1 MNKHDANDDGCIDRL
16 GVSELIGYEQRRM
29 ASVPPHVAATDARR
43 AAEMK
48 RVTNAKLGE
57 WSQAL
62 SLIIHDLSGLKQ
74 PRAEIGRRL
83 EALQSDIVRAMDGK
97 PICPTCH
104 STGRIEYGEGLSL
117 SIEECPDCLRGGYR

>member
-1 MNKHDANDDGCIDRL
+1 MNDIKITVISHEPMAYTCPVHGRQVIPAPPEGWPIHENITLACSLCLSGLADIADA
-16 GVSELIGYEQRRM
+16 

-83 EALQSDIVRAMDGK
+83 EALQSDIVRAMG
-97 PICPTCH
+97 T
-104 STGRIEYGEGLSL
+104 R
-117 SIEECPDCLRGGYR
+117 EE